1 MSVGGIRSSELMSDG
16 LDQQREARDQ
26 FGRWRKGQS
35 GNLKGRTPGSK
46 NRSYHRR
53 ADPERA
59 AKWTDYDWRVFYQ
72 RTFQQAQGEQHE
84 KHGAAWAECTALWLL
99 LNPPPQ
105 RPGLCAHC
113 GKPLDIPLS
122 SVSGAPIRIDGAWV
136 HWGCLPWF
144 SRARWDS
151 ARGGLRQLGISE
163 NTF

>member
-1 MSVGGIRSSELMSDG
+1 MSDG

-59 AKWTDYDWRVFYQ
+59 AKWTENDWWVFYQ
-72 RTFQQAQGEQHE
+72 RTFQQTEGGLEE
-84 KHGAAWAECTALWLL
+84 KHGAAWTECVALWLSL
-99 LNPPPQ
+99 DPPPR

-113 GKPLDIPLS
+113 GKPLDVPLS
-122 SVSGAPIRIDGAWV
+122 SVSGAPIRIDGAWT
-136 HWGCLPWF
+136 HWGCAPWF
-144 SRARWDS
+144 CHARWHS
-151 ARGGLRQLGISE
+151 AKAALRRLGISE
-163 NTF
+163 NAF